1 MESSLEAT
9 PRRWADICL
18 EEFGAGSIGE
28 LAAEEICPNAIVLVE
43 EVAANSLPI
52 IGRGNDAAEKNCMDK
67 EKMLEIVVQW
77 RAELQRFVHVFEGWL
92 MGRLGAKNGY
102 DKSKSKKK
110 SKGSRELANLVSSI
124 NYDH

>member
-43 EVAANSLPI
+43 E
-52 IGRGNDAAEKNCMDK
+52 M
-67 EKMLEIVVQW
+67 M
-77 RAELQRFVHVFEGWL
+77 LQRRIVWIRKRCLKLLFSGGQNCRDSCMYL
-92 MGRLGAKNGY
+92 RDG
-102 DKSKSKKK
+102 
-110 SKGSRELANLVSSI
+110 
-124 NYDH
+124 

>member
-77 RAELQRFVHVFEGWL
+77 RAKLQRFVHVFEGWL
-92 MGRLGAKNGY
+92 MGRLGAKM
-102 DKSKSKKK
+102 DMISPKVRKSQRGP
-110 SKGSRELANLVSSI
+110 GS
-124 NYDH
+124 

>member
-9 PRRWADICL
+9 PMRWADICL

-52 IGRGNDAAEKNCMDK
+52 IGRRIVWIRKRCLKLLFSGGQNCRDSCMYLRD
-67 EKMLEIVVQW
+67 
-77 RAELQRFVHVFEGWL
+77 G
-92 MGRLGAKNGY
+92 
-102 DKSKSKKK
+102 
-110 SKGSRELANLVSSI
+110 
-124 NYDH
+124 